1 MKCSAFI
8 NRKLCLAEFRF
19 INMFGLFLLFLS
31 IILV

>member
-8 NRKLCLAEFRF
+8 SKKLCLAEFRF
-19 INMFGLFLLFLS
+19 VNMFASFLLFLL